1 MEEFAMTINKDM
13 YIADVLNEH
22 RNTVPIFFRNGLHC
36 IGCVM
41 ASGETI
47 EEACLVH
54 GLNCDQLLIELND
67 FIADEADGQAE
78 A

>member
-1 MEEFAMTINKDM
+1 MTITKDM
-13 YIADVLNEH
+13 YIAEVLDDH
-22 RNTVPIFFRNGLHC
+22 RDTVPIFFRNGLHC

-54 GLNCDQLLIELND
+54 GLNCDQLLTELND
-67 FIADEADGQAE
+67 FIADQADVQAE